1 MMILPEEQT
10 NVEFTTLCGTFTS
23 AKQEWSPQTLTNPPS
38 LEIKKNGSLEKLGE
52 NPPEYQEQRLR
63 KQTTE
68 HQRQQQPPSHSWNC
82 AGWRRVFVASVWCSR
97 SCYAMQASV
106 SRVGSCPTPPQ
117 RLRYPPLLFLRLL
130 LLLAFSQTTSSSC
143 LWAHCVH
150 SMQNTR
156 HFIFIFKK
164 N

>member
-1 MMILPEEQT
+1 
-10 NVEFTTLCGTFTS
+10 
-23 AKQEWSPQTLTNPPS
+23 
-38 LEIKKNGSLEKLGE
+38 
-52 NPPEYQEQRLR
+52 
-63 KQTTE
+63 
-68 HQRQQQPPSHSWNC
+68 
-82 AGWRRVFVASVWCSR
+82 
-97 SCYAMQASV
+97 
-106 SRVGSCPTPPQ
+106 
-117 RLRYPPLLFLRLL
+117 LLFLRLL